1 MSPSSALKPLRRPRL
16 WLAAWWF
23 GVAAV
28 VAFSLVPA
36 FLLPQV
42 PDGGDK
48 IEHFLSYFLLAAAA
62 VQVFL
67 PRHALL
73 RAGPGLVAMGI
84 ALEIAQGVLTS
95 TRQMD
100 ATDALAN
107 SLGVAAGLLTLLTP
121 WCDLLL
127 RLQRQPDQAR

>member
-1 MSPSSALKPLRRPRL
+1 MSPSSTLKSLRRPRL
-16 WLAAWWF
+16 WLGAWWF

-62 VQVFL
+62 VQLFL
-67 PRHALL
+67 PRQAIL
-73 RAGPGLVAMGI
+73 RAGSGLIAMGI
-84 ALEIAQGVLTS
+84 ALELAQGLFTS

-100 ATDALAN
+100 ASDALAN

-121 WCDLLL
+121 WCNLLL
-127 RLQRQPDQAR
+127 RLDRRRDPAS